1 MTLNRRLTVD
11 LRPKGQPPELEYRDH
26 QRLADGLL
34 DFVMHNELPAKV
46 SRMILEHIR
55 ARMPGQNEVDEALLE
70 QVRIVYKIGERG
82 ASR

>member
-11 LRPKGQPPELEYRDH
+11 LRPRQQPAEPEYRDH

-34 DFVMHNELPAKV
+34 DFVMHNELPAKD

-55 ARMPGQNEVDEALLE
+55 ERLPGQNELDEALLE
-70 QVRIVYKIGERG
+70 QVRIVYKIRERG
-82 ASR
+82 AST